1 LSDIS
6 NALIITEENV
16 VEQSKNE
23 TPTPPKQE
31 PPQES
36 LKQEILSDK
45 TIIEKK
51 RKHHLKAQ

>member
-1 LSDIS
+1 MS

-36 LKQEILSDK
+36 LKQEILTDK
-45 TIIEKK
+45 TIVGKK